1 MWERRLSLPHYFPP
15 RGQIDVVRPTW
26 DKGVFT
32 VSLLRRLARG
42 GMRRPRMMLAR
53 PLLPLEE
60 VADGIGTAAP
70 GGEKPEAP
78 GKAGAAPPASPI
90 PDTLDGVE
98 RRLRDLLG
106 EGSPDVIIRRV
117 VIWTNPEIEG
127 MLFYIEGLASRD
139 VVNLVALRSVMLAER
154 VPTLD
159 AGALGRDNI
168 ASVFMTHVVPSGQ
181 IAVLSCIDK
190 VVDHVLTGE
199 AALFIEGARECV
211 VFEAKGWE
219 HRGIEEPHTEKVV
232 RGPREGFSELLRANT
247 ALVRRRMRTPDL
259 RMDSVKVGRRSKTDI
274 VIAYVEGLTN
284 PRLITAVKDRIDH
297 IDTDILPDSGL
308 IEEFIE
314 DYPYSPFPQMQ
325 YTERPDRFCAG
336 LSEGLVGIIV
346 DGSPMALLAP
356 GNLASFFQSP
366 EDYYERFPYGGPL
379 RALRYVAG
387 VIALVFPAL
396 YVAISLFHQ
405 EMLPTKLA
413 LAIAGSH
420 VPVPFPVLVEALLME
435 VALELI
441 RESSV
446 RLPDPVG
453 QTMGFVGALLLGDA
467 AVSAGLVSPIMVIVV
482 AVTGLASFT
491 IPHYPTGLAIRLLRF
506 LLLFSSA
513 WLGLFGLMAGLMAIA
528 LHLGALTSFGV
539 PYLEPL
545 MKPRPSLRDVVWR
558 SPEFTFNKRPEY
570 PEPLDQVRQKK
581 FIRTWAPGVAE
592 AARRES
598 RKGGG
603 GDGDDGENH
612 DKSGNGERQAE
623 K

>member
-1 MWERRLSLPHYFPP
+1 MVRL
-15 RGQIDVVRPTW
+15 TW

-32 VSLLRRLARG
+32 VRLLRRLARG
-42 GMRRPRMMLAR
+42 GMRRPRMMLGR

-70 GGEKPEAP
+70 GGEDSEAP
-78 GKAGAAPPASPI
+78 GKAGAAPPDSPI

-98 RRLRDLLG
+98 RLLRDLLG
-106 EGSPDVIIRRV
+106 EGSPDVIMRRV

-127 MLFYIEGLASRD
+127 MLLYIEGLASRD
-139 VVNLVALRSVMLAER
+139 VVNLIALRSVMLAER

-159 AGALGRDNI
+159 ASALGRDNI

-181 IAVLSCIDK
+181 ISVLSCIEK
-190 VVDHVLTGE
+190 VVEHVLTGE

-247 ALVRRRMRTPDL
+247 ALVRRRLRTPDL
-259 RMDSVKVGRRSKTDI
+259 RMDSMKVGRRSKTD
-274 VIAYVEGLTN
+274 VVVAYVEGLTN
-284 PRLITAVKDRIDH
+284 PRLVATVKERIDH

-336 LSEGLVGIIV
+336 LSEGLVGMIV

-387 VIALVFPAL
+387 AIALIFPAL

-420 VPVPFPVLVEALLME
+420 MPVPFPVLVEALLME
-435 VALELI
+435 IALELI

-506 LLLFSSA
+506 LLLFLSA

-558 SPEFTFNKRPEY
+558 SPVFTFNKRPEY

-592 AARRES
+592 TARKES
-598 RKGGG
+598 REGGG
-603 GDGDDGENH
+603 QDGEKSGDG
-612 DKSGNGERQAE
+612 ER
-623 K
+623 

>member
-1 MWERRLSLPHYFPP
+1 MGVGETIVSPTLFSPRMGRLIWKDW
-15 RGQIDVVRPTW
+15 RGDG
-26 DKGVFT
+26 GVFT
-32 VSLLRRLARG
+32 VRFLRRLVRG
-42 GMRRPRMMLAR
+42 DVRRPRMMLVR

-60 VADGIGTAAP
+60 AADGIGTAGP
-70 GGEKPEAP
+70 GHDSSEAS
-78 GKAGAAPPASPI
+78 GSPI
-90 PDTLDGVE
+90 PGTLDGVE

-106 EGSPDVIIRRV
+106 EGSPDVIIRRL
-117 VIWTNPEIEG
+117 VIWTNPEIDA
-127 MLFYIEGLASRD
+127 MLLYIEGLASRD
-139 VVNLVALRSVMLAER
+139 IVNLIALRSVMLAER

-159 AGALGRDNI
+159 ASALGRDNI

-190 VVDHVLTGE
+190 VVEHVLTGE
-199 AALFIEGARECV
+199 AALFIEGARQCV

-219 HRGIEEPHTEKVV
+219 HRAIEEPHTEKVV

-247 ALVRRRMRTPDL
+247 ALVRRRLRTPDL
-259 RMDSVKVGRRSKTDI
+259 RMDSMKVGRRSRTDI
-274 VIAYVEGLTN
+274 AIAYVEGLTN
-284 PRLITAVKDRIDH
+284 PRLVATVKERIEH

-308 IEEFIE
+308 LEEFIE

-346 DGSPMALLAP
+346 DGSPMALMAP

-379 RALRYVAG
+379 RALRFISAA
-387 VIALVFPAL
+387 IALTFPAL

-420 VPVPFPVLVEALLME
+420 MPVPFPVLVEALLME

-506 LLLFSSA
+506 PLLLLSA

-558 SPEFTFNKRPEY
+558 SPVFTFNKRPEY
-570 PEPLDQVRQKK
+570 AEPLDQVRQKK
-581 FIRTWAPGVAE
+581 FIRTWKPEVA
-592 AARRES
+592 AKARKEP
-598 RKGGG
+598 RKGGS
-603 GDGDDGENH
+603 DDGE
-612 DKSGNGERQAE
+612 GGEDGGDRGR
-623 K
+623 

>member
-558 SPEFTFNKRPEY
+558 SPVFTFNKRPEY

>member
-1 MWERRLSLPHYFPP
+1 MSLPHYFPP

-32 VSLLRRLARG
+32 VKLLRRLARG
-42 GMRRPRMMLAR
+42 GMRRPRMMLGR

-60 VADGIGTAAP
+60 VADEIGTTAP
-70 GGEKPEAP
+70 GDADSKPP
-78 GKAGAAPPASPI
+78 GNAGAAPPGSPI

-106 EGSPDVIIRRV
+106 DGSPDVIMRRL
-117 VIWTNPEIEG
+117 VIWTEPEIEG
-127 MLFYIEGLASRD
+127 VLFYIEGLASRD

-154 VPTLD
+154 VPALD
-159 AGALGRDNI
+159 ASALGRDNI
-168 ASVFMTHVVPSGQ
+168 ASVLMTHVVPSGQ
-181 IAVLSCIDK
+181 IAVLPCIDK
-190 VVDHVLTGE
+190 VVEHVLTGE

-247 ALVRRRMRTPDL
+247 ALVRRRLRTPDL
-259 RMDSVKVGRRSKTDI
+259 RMDSMKVGRRSKTDL

-284 PRLITAVKDRIDH
+284 PRLVAAVRERVDH
-297 IDTDILPDSGL
+297 IDTDILPDSGFV
-308 IEEFIE
+308 EEFIE

-336 LSEGLVGIIV
+336 LSEGLVGLIV

-387 VIALVFPAL
+387 VIALTFPAL

-405 EMLPTKLA
+405 EMLPTRLA

-420 VPVPFPVLVEALLME
+420 MPVPFPVLVEAILME

-441 RESSV
+441 REASV

-491 IPHYPTGLAIRLLRF
+491 IPHYPTGLAVRLLRF
-506 LLLFSSA
+506 PLLLLSA
-513 WLGLFGLMAGLMAIA
+513 WLGLFGLMAGVMAIA

-558 SPEFTFNKRPEY
+558 SPVFTFNKRPEY
-570 PEPLDQVRQKK
+570 AEPLDQVRQKK

-592 AARRES
+592 MARKES
-598 RKGGG
+598 GEGGG
-603 GDGDDGENH
+603 GDGEDGE
-612 DKSGNGERQAE
+612 DRGKSGDGAR
-623 K
+623 

>member
-159 AGALGRDNI
+159 AGTLGRDNI

-558 SPEFTFNKRPEY
+558 SPVFTFNKRPEY

>member
-1 MWERRLSLPHYFPP
+1 
-15 RGQIDVVRPTW
+15 
-26 DKGVFT
+26 
-32 VSLLRRLARG
+32 
-42 GMRRPRMMLAR
+42 MMLGR

-70 GGEKPEAP
+70 GAEDSEASR
-78 GKAGAAPPASPI
+78 KAGAAPPDSPI

-106 EGSPDVIIRRV
+106 KSSPDVIMRRV
-117 VIWTNPEIEG
+117 VIWTNPEIDA

-154 VPTLD
+154 VPAMD

-168 ASVFMTHVVPSGQ
+168 ASVFMTHIVPSGQ
-181 IAVLSCIDK
+181 IAVLPCIDK

-247 ALVRRRMRTPDL
+247 ALVRRRLRTPDL
-259 RMDSVKVGRRSKTDI
+259 RMDSTKVGRRSKTDV

-284 PRLITAVKDRIDH
+284 PRLVATVKERIDH

-308 IEEFIE
+308 IEEFTE

-346 DGSPMALLAP
+346 DGSPMALMAP

-379 RALRYVAG
+379 RALRFIAG
-387 VIALVFPAL
+387 VIALTFPAL

-453 QTMGFVGALLLGDA
+453 PTMGFVGALLL
-467 AVSAGLVSPIMVIVV
+467 
-482 AVTGLASFT
+482 
-491 IPHYPTGLAIRLLRF
+491 
-506 LLLFSSA
+506 
-513 WLGLFGLMAGLMAIA
+513 
-528 LHLGALTSFGV
+528 
-539 PYLEPL
+539 
-545 MKPRPSLRDVVWR
+545 
-558 SPEFTFNKRPEY
+558 
-570 PEPLDQVRQKK
+570 
-581 FIRTWAPGVAE
+581 
-592 AARRES
+592 
-598 RKGGG
+598 
-603 GDGDDGENH
+603 
-612 DKSGNGERQAE
+612 
-623 K
+623 

>member
-1 MWERRLSLPHYFPP
+1 
-15 RGQIDVVRPTW
+15 V
-26 DKGVFT
+26 K
-32 VSLLRRLARG
+32 LLRRLARG
-42 GMRRPRMMLAR
+42 GMRRPRMMLGR

-60 VADGIGTAAP
+60 VADGIGTAGP
-70 GGEKPEAP
+70 EGEDAGTPRDSDAALPEP
-78 GKAGAAPPASPI
+78 PI
-90 PDTLDGVE
+90 PDTLEGVE
-98 RRLRDLLG
+98 RRLRDLMG
-106 EGSPDVIIRRV
+106 EGSPDVIIRRLI
-117 VIWTNPEIEG
+117 IWTNPEIEG
-127 MLFYIEGLASRD
+127 LLFYIEGLASRD
-139 VVNLVALRSVMLAER
+139 VVNLIALRSVMLAER

-159 AGALGRDNI
+159 ASALGRDNI
-168 ASVFMTHVVPSGQ
+168 ASVFMTHIVPSGQ
-181 IAVLSCIDK
+181 ISVLSCIDK
-190 VVDHVLTGE
+190 VVEHVLTGE
-199 AALFIEGARECV
+199 AALFIEGARQCV

-247 ALVRRRMRTPDL
+247 ALVRRRLRTPDL
-259 RMDSVKVGRRSKTDI
+259 RMDSTKVGRRSKTDI
-274 VIAYVEGLTN
+274 VIAYIDGLAN
-284 PRLITAVKDRIDH
+284 PRLVATIRERIDH

-308 IEEFIE
+308 LEEFIE
-314 DYPYSPFPQMQ
+314 DYPYSPFPQIQ

-346 DGSPMALLAP
+346 DGSPMALMAP

-379 RALRYVAG
+379 RALRFIAG
-387 VIALVFPAL
+387 VIALTFPAL

-420 VPVPFPVLVEALLME
+420 MPVPFPVLVEALLME

-482 AVTGLASFT
+482 AVTGLASFA

-506 LLLFSSA
+506 PLLFLSA
-513 WLGLFGLMAGLMAIA
+513 WLGLYGLMAGLMAIA
-528 LHLGALTSFGV
+528 LHLGALSSFGV

-558 SPEFTFNKRPEY
+558 SPVFTFNKRPEY
-570 PEPLDQVRQKK
+570 PEPLDEVRQKK
-581 FIRTWAPGVAE
+581 FIRTWEPGVAE
-592 AARRES
+592 MARRES
-598 RKGGG
+598 QG
-603 GDGDDGENH
+603 GDEDGKDGGDQGDGG
-612 DKSGNGERQAE
+612 DRGR
-623 K
+623 

>member
-1 MWERRLSLPHYFPP
+1 
-15 RGQIDVVRPTW
+15 
-26 DKGVFT
+26 
-32 VSLLRRLARG
+32 
-42 GMRRPRMMLAR
+42 
-53 PLLPLEE
+53 
-60 VADGIGTAAP
+60 
-70 GGEKPEAP
+70 
-78 GKAGAAPPASPI
+78 
-90 PDTLDGVE
+90 
-98 RRLRDLLG
+98 
-106 EGSPDVIIRRV
+106 
-117 VIWTNPEIEG
+117 
-127 MLFYIEGLASRD
+127 
-139 VVNLVALRSVMLAER
+139 MLAER

-199 AALFIEGARECV
+199 AALFIEGACECV

-558 SPEFTFNKRPEY
+558 SPVFTFNKRPEY

>member
-1 MWERRLSLPHYFPP
+1 MR
-15 RGQIDVVRPTW
+15 
-26 DKGVFT
+26 
-32 VSLLRRLARG
+32 LLRRLVRG
-42 GMRRPRMMLAR
+42 EPRRPRMILGR
-53 PLLPLEE
+53 PPLPLEE
-60 VADGIGTAAP
+60 VADGIGTA
-70 GGEKPEAP
+70 GS
-78 GKAGAAPPASPI
+78 GALPPDSPI
-90 PDTLDGVE
+90 PDTLDRVE
-98 RRLRDLLG
+98 QRLRDLLG
-106 EGSPDVIIRRV
+106 GGSPDVILRRL
-117 VIWTNPEIEG
+117 VIWTNPEIDG
-127 MLFYIEGLASRD
+127 LLFYIEGLASRD

-154 VPTLD
+154 VPRMD
-159 AGALGRDNI
+159 AAALSRDNI
-168 ASVFMTHVVPSGQ
+168 ASTFMTHLVPSGQ
-181 IAVLSCIDK
+181 ISVLSCMDRI
-190 VVDHVLTGE
+190 VEQVLTGE
-199 AALFIEGARECV
+199 AALFIEGARQCV

-247 ALVRRRMRTPDL
+247 ALVRRRLRTPDL
-259 RMDSVKVGRRSKTDI
+259 RMDSMKVGRRSRTDI
-274 VIAYVEGLTN
+274 VLAYIDGLAN
-284 PRLITAVKDRIDH
+284 PRLVATVRERIDH
-297 IDTDILPDSGL
+297 IDTDILPDSGF

-314 DYPYSPFPQMQ
+314 DYPYSPFPQIQ

-379 RALRYVAG
+379 RALRYAAG
-387 VIALVFPAL
+387 VTALIFPAL
-396 YVAISLFHQ
+396 YVAVSLFHQ

-420 VPVPFPVLVEALLME
+420 MPVPFPALVEALLME

-441 RESSV
+441 RESSI

-506 LLLFSSA
+506 PLLFLSA

-545 MKPRPSLRDVVWR
+545 MKPRSALRDVIWR
-558 SPEFTFNKRPEY
+558 SPVFTFSKRPEY
-570 PEPLDQVRQKK
+570 AEPLDQARQKK
-581 FIRTWAPGVAE
+581 FIRTWDPGVAKMARE
-592 AARRES
+592 AGDAPDQTGSGALGRSED
-598 RKGGG
+598 KGGS
-603 GDGDDGENH
+603 GD
-612 DKSGNGERQAE
+612 E
-623 K
+623 KG